1 MYGNRNPAVVDQT
14 PIPGVKDFAFLSALE
29 SAARGM
35 LISVLPIAMYRVF
48 ADAKLVSEI
57 YFIIGMLSL
66 TTALIVPGLSR
77 FVPRRWLYTIA
88 ISGYIFGAVICIF
101 VDNWLFA
108 IGLGL
113 MTLAVVVITIC
124 FNAYVMDYIART
136 KLGEIETLRLFY
148 SGAAWTIGP
157 FLGVWLMGIWKP
169 APFILASIAA
179 CCLLFVF
186 WKLRLGN
193 GKAIHKA
200 RSKPPNPF
208 AYLHRFIK
216 QPRLITGWTFAVIR
230 SCAWWVYV
238 VYLPIYAV
246 ENGYGEQLGGILLS
260 ATNAMLFLTPLM
272 QKAMRGRVRST
283 IILGFSCSSFL
294 FLLASFDIFGSL
306 FAIAFL
312 VAGSLCLILLDMSAG
327 LPFLMAVRPS
337 ERTEMSA
344 VYSTYRD
351 VSGVLTPGTASLV
364 LIVAPL
370 QMMFGLTA
378 ISLIACT
385 YLATKLHPRLGNK
398 KPVTR
403 PQLAEQVWDVS

>member
-1 MYGNRNPAVVDQT
+1 MYGNRNPAVVDQM
-14 PIPGVKDFAFLSALE
+14 PIPGVKAFAFLSALE
-29 SAARGM
+29 STARGM
-35 LISVLPIAMYRVF
+35 LVSVLPIAMYRVF

-66 TTALIVPGLSR
+66 TTALIVPGISR

-88 ISGYIFGAVICIF
+88 ISVYIVGAGICIF
-101 VDNWLFA
+101 VDNWLLA
-108 IGLGL
+108 LGLGL
-113 MTLAVVVITIC
+113 MTLAVVVITVC
-124 FNAYVMDYIART
+124 FNAYVMDYIARA

-169 APFILASIAA
+169 APFILASVAA
-179 CCLLFVF
+179 CCLLFAF

-200 RSKPPNPF
+200 RGKPPNPF

-246 ENGYGEQLGGILLS
+246 ENGYSELLGGILLS

-272 QKAMRGRVRST
+272 LKAMRGRVRNT
-283 IILGFSCSSFL
+283 IILGFTCSSLL

-306 FAIAFL
+306 LAIAFL
-312 VAGSLCLILLDMSAG
+312 VCGSLCLILLDMSAG
-327 LPFLMAVRPS
+327 LPFLMAVRPA

-351 VSGVLTPGTASLV
+351 VSGVLTPGAASLL

-385 YLATKLHPRLGNK
+385 YLATKLHPRLG
-398 KPVTR
+398 TR
-403 PQLAEQVWDVS
+403 KLITSQPLVEHAWDAN